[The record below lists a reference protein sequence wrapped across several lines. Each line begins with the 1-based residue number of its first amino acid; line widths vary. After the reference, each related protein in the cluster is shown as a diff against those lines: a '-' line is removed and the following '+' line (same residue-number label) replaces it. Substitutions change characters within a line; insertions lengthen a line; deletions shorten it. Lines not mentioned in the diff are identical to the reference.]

1 MSSKEI
7 TGSFSLLPFSV
18 HPVLKKLARS
28 VVPLAYMDDIYLV
41 SDNVERLKEAV
52 LALKDDLEK
61 LNLKVN
67 FNKCRT
73 SRQVPGLDE
82 IAVDKELKVLG
93 VPLSVDADRGPLD
106 KETGYLIEEMAK
118 LEDTQ
123 AALLLLRNVHNTTP
137 NNYNMGVLPQLCNFR
152 SEIPIWNTASRL
164 FI

>member
-1 MSSKEI
+1 
-7 TGSFSLLPFSV
+7 
-18 HPVLKKLARS
+18 
-28 VVPLAYMDDIYLV
+28 MDDIYLV
-41 SDNVERLKEAV
+41 SNNVERLKEAV

-67 FNKCRT
+67 FSKCRT
-73 SRQVPGLDE
+73 SRQVPGLEE

-106 KETGYLIEEMAK
+106 KETGYLIEEIVK

-137 NNYNMGVLPQLCNFR
+137 VFSLRTSSPATANNQSVCEGHPQQDIHLTCCNTELQGR
-152 SEIPIWNTASRL
+152 TVE
-164 FI
+164 